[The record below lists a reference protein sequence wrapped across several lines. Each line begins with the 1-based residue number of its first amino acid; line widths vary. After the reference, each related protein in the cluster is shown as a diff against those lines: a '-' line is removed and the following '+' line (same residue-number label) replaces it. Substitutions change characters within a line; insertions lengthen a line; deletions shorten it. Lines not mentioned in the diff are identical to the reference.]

1 MVGFSKFACTTILF
15 FKSEKIH
22 TNTMSEKER
31 ERDRERVKERK
42 TKILTKKS
50 RFQSTTKTNHELRC
64 EFKNVLKAKSMLLF
78 SV

>member
-31 ERDRERVKERK
+31 ERQRKSKREKDETTNEK
-42 TKILTKKS
+42 N
-50 RFQSTTKTNHELRC
+50 RFQLTTKTNHELRC